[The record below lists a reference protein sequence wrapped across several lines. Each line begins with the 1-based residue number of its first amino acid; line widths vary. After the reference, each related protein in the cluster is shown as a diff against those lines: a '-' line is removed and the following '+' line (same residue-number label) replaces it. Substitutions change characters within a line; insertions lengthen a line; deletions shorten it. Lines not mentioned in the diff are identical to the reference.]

1 MRAPTLT
8 WHTGP
13 PCDYLVTPQPDS
25 AGNAPQARGIRPPC
39 DAPIA
44 SQPDAPEETGPRPN
58 YPPPREPI
66 LTRWHLRQ
74 PKPPIPLIR
83 PPLCERI
90 LTNPHPQ
97 TPGQTKSSRPTPD
110 FVKNHSHNGTHR
122 HHFQRIWHPHRPPCE
137 PLLTQRPARF
147 AHLARLR
154 ELARPDLTPRNPSH
168 HPDTRYCALT
178 ADGSSR
184 RTRPAHP
191 GPVAPPRPAPVCR
204 QTLPPAPRHARAG
217 PPLAPPKPTK
227 HPKSARRTAH

>member
-13 PCDYLVTPQPDS
+13 PCDYPVTPQPDS

-44 SQPDAPEETGPRPN
+44 SQPDIPEENGPRPN
-58 YPPPREPI
+58 YPPPCEPI
-66 LTRWHLRQ
+66 
-74 PKPPIPLIR
+74 
-83 PPLCERI
+83 
-90 LTNPHPQ
+90 
-97 TPGQTKSSRPTPD
+97 
-110 FVKNHSHNGTHR
+110 
-122 HHFQRIWHPHRPPCE
+122 
-137 PLLTQRPARF
+137 LTQRPARF

-154 ELARPDLTPRNPSH
+154 ELARPDPTPRNPSH
-168 HPDTRYCALT
+168 HPGTRYCALT

-227 HPKSARRTAH
+227 HPESARRTAH

>member
-1 MRAPTLT
+1 MGVMWGAECGLRPSHGIPARR
-8 WHTGP
+8 
-13 PCDYLVTPQPDS
+13 VTIRSHRSQI
-25 AGNAPQARGIRPPC
+25 QARGIRPPC

-44 SQPDAPEETGPRPN
+44 SQPDTPEETGPRPN
-58 YPPPREPI
+58 YPPPCEPI
-66 LTRWHLRQ
+66 
-74 PKPPIPLIR
+74 
-83 PPLCERI
+83 
-90 LTNPHPQ
+90 
-97 TPGQTKSSRPTPD
+97 
-110 FVKNHSHNGTHR
+110 F
-122 HHFQRIWHPHRPPCE
+122 
-137 PLLTQRPARF
+137 TQRPARF

-154 ELARPDLTPRNPSH
+154 ELARPDPTPRNPSH

-204 QTLPPAPRHARAG
+204 QTLPPAPQNARAG